1 MIGNKRKVDS
11 TTNDDI
17 ITSSTNRSKNNNED
31 KDDNDDNYN
40 DNNSRNAIVNENK
53 NDKTNDYD
61 SNNNYVRQCVLPKAL
76 FISNDHNIKY
86 LKIITWNVN
95 GFTSL
100 YNKNLNKLLNLFKL
114 YQPDIL
120 CLQET
125 KIQENLV
132 NNYQYLINDYVSYWN
147 CSTVKK
153 GIYIICS
160 TVNKRVFGTDNVYN
174 DHDHYDY
181 NDIL

>member
-1 MIGNKRKVDS
+1 MSGKKRKVDS

-17 ITSSTNRSKNNNED
+17 TSSTNRSKNDNEG
-31 KDDNDDNYN
+31 KDDNDY
-40 DNNSRNAIVNENK
+40 NSRNAIVNK
-53 NDKTNDYD
+53 DKSDKSNDNDYD

-76 FISNDHNIKY
+76 FTSNDHNIKY

-153 GIYIICS
+153 GIYIKCS
-160 TVNKRVFGTDNVYN
+160 TVN
-174 DHDHYDY
+174 
-181 NDIL
+181 

>member
-1 MIGNKRKVDS
+1 MSGKKRKVDS
-11 TTNDDI
+11 TTNDDN
-17 ITSSTNRSKNNNED
+17 TSSTNRLKNYNED
-31 KDDNDDNYN
+31 KDDNDDNNN
-40 DNNSRNAIVNENK
+40 DNNSRNVIVNTNK
-53 NDKTNDYD
+53 NDKTNNNDYD
-61 SNNNYVRQCVLPKAL
+61 SNNNYIRQCVLPKAL
-76 FISNDHNIKY
+76 LISNDHNMKY

-153 GIYIICS
+153 GI
-160 TVNKRVFGTDNVYN
+160 
-174 DHDHYDY
+174 
-181 NDIL
+181 